1 MSETEFSC
9 TICDKTYKS
18 YQSYWNHNKLYHA
31 ELNIKISKKER
42 NFTCISC
49 QKKFTR
55 KDSLMKHVNNSCKI
69 KISQNNE
76 ITELKKQVAE
86 LQKLVLENKPITK
99 KNTSNTN
106 NGTINNGTINNTI
119 NNTIYINKTGT
130 ENLLELNEKEVNE
143 IFNNNISGLISLVKF
158 INFNERLPANH
169 SFCAKSLEG
178 KYLLVYNTDESK
190 IESTRKKYFYQ
201 DLLTSA
207 INKMDNLYTNNKS
220 KLNKE
225 KQKKIET
232 TLMTLKNLNLRKLS
246 DKLLIEMKNKLVELS
261 YNCRETVLKTW
272 DNNDLKS
279 VETDDAY
286 SECFCDI
293 VNDTIEI
300 CDKAKDG
307 LESDS
312 DSDSESTPKLIIRK
326 SVPKKELVKK
336 EPSSESL
343 SDSEIEV

>member
-1 MSETEFSC
+1 MSFFC
-9 TICDKTYKS
+9 VICDKNYKS
-18 YQSYWNHNKLYHA
+18 YKTLWSHNK
-31 ELNIKISKKER
+31 NIHSNEIIYISNKDR
-42 NFTCISC
+42 NFSC
-49 QKKFTR
+49 SKCNKKFTR
-55 KDSLMKHVNNSCKI
+55 KDSMTYHINNTCKKKDEDD
-69 KISQNNE
+69 KITKLE
-76 ITELKKQVAE
+76 KQVAE
-86 LQKLVLENKPITK
+86 LQKIVLENKPN
-99 KNTSNTN
+99 KNNNTI
-106 NGTINNGTINNTI
+106 NGNVNNGTINNTI

-232 TLMTLKNLNLRKLS
+232 TLTTLKNLNLRKLS

-326 SVPKKELVKK
+326 SVPKKKI
-336 EPSSESL
+336 SSEK
-343 SDSEIEV
+343 SDSESASNEIEV